1 MLRQQARRGL
11 GELISPSGSVPSTG
25 LHRTPRPRHSSPPLA
40 PPRPGW
46 PWCGWHL
53 PLQDAACP
61 TQGSAP
67 RWRQGAETASEGRR
81 PPSAWALCTSFPR
94 VCEELVQGV
103 CQAWFLSRLN
113 RRNRSVPRAAL
124 PPARRPRGGRGS
136 LSAAGAG
143 QFVASYEKRLGNVD
157 LAAVSGVLPVWLT
170 RTSGCHR
177 ACVRRTRPVCP
188 WEAAALRVHGGG
200 LCSGPCALIP
210 TPLPRRGG
218 GPGKAGR
225 SPAACWGGG
234 DVDPAPPSKMPNRV
248 WPRASLRLFPS
259 CPARRGQWPSRPVGT
274 LLVTQSDQHE
284 VFQRGG
290 WGLGNGG
297 RRALRHLHPVPY
309 WGCQPPL
316 SKLPPS
322 CPRSPGRRTCPWTT
336 TAWQSRVTPTTWTRG
351 R

>member
-1 MLRQQARRGL
+1 MRASHAPRLPVGGGSAEGARR
-11 GELISPSGSVPSTG
+11 SPRPPVLWALRPDPHAAAPPGQGARKSGAEPGSV
-25 LHRTPRPRHSSPPLA
+25 L
-40 PPRPGW
+40 
-46 PWCGWHL
+46 
-53 PLQDAACP
+53 
-61 TQGSAP
+61 
-67 RWRQGAETASEGRR
+67 
-81 PPSAWALCTSFPR
+81 
-94 VCEELVQGV
+94 GV
-103 CQAWFLSRLN
+103 
-113 RRNRSVPRAAL
+113 
-124 PPARRPRGGRGS
+124 
-136 LSAAGAG
+136 
-143 QFVASYEKRLGNVD
+143 
-157 LAAVSGVLPVWLT
+157 
-170 RTSGCHR
+170 
-177 ACVRRTRPVCP
+177 
-188 WEAAALRVHGGG
+188 
-200 LCSGPCALIP
+200 
-210 TPLPRRGG
+210 
-218 GPGKAGR
+218 
-225 SPAACWGGG
+225 GG